1 MAAGAFVVLLQQ
13 LLRGRP
19 LPAAIAAVRLLNPP
33 EAAPVVQAIDA
44 AVELARTVEAP
55 ASPQQLTATRDL
67 LAQFGPQP
75 PGDPLW
81 IRTYWH
87 D

>member
-1 MAAGAFVVLLQQ
+1 M
-13 LLRGRP
+13 
-19 LPAAIAAVRLLNPP
+19 
-33 EAAPVVQAIDA
+33 VQALDA

-67 LAQFGPQP
+67 LAEFGPQP

-81 IRTYWH
+81 IHRYWH
-87 D
+87 DRRAA

>member
-1 MAAGAFVVLLQQ
+1 M
-13 LLRGRP
+13 
-19 LPAAIAAVRLLNPP
+19 
-33 EAAPVVQAIDA
+33 VQAIDA
-44 AVELARTVEAP
+44 SVELARTVEAP